1 VPSLVTN
8 SLAMLAARLAA
19 PFFSFGIN
27 IGVARLLG
35 SQVLG
40 QYVGVVALL
49 LVAQALAGG
58 GLSLL
63 VTRDIAAHPE
73 QRAELLRRANRAGL
87 ASGSLATL
95 LFLLYARFV
104 FAADLWQPALL
115 LAVSILPSAWVSA
128 QEGLFMGMHQHARI
142 AWVALVEG
150 SVKLAAAAGVFAFG
164 GGLAGLCAGL
174 TLARLVALALGQRF
188 AVRAGAERG
197 FARPAGGA
205 LEFTR
210 ALLPFAGIWTLSMLY
225 FRQDVL
231 VVSALRSASETGLY
245 GVATTLYAL
254 ALMAPNSLM
263 AAIYPRLSA
272 AFGTARDAYHEA
284 TILSAKLLMLQ
295 GVVMALVLI
304 ASGPWIVR
312 LLYGTSFL
320 AAVPALCLLAAILPL
335 HGVNSALGQAMQAAH
350 LQKEML
356 GFTLGASVVN
366 LTLNLVL
373 VPAFGILGAAWALL
387 TTSGLAALALGW
399 IYHRRITPFALGAR
413 SLLALFSVA
422 APVAIVLAS
431 PERLR
436 LPAAAL
442 GLVVLAAGARGS
454 GLIGVAD
461 LARIATG
468 LGVTRLQSPRA

>member
-1 VPSLVTN
+1 
-8 SLAMLAARLAA
+8 
-19 PFFSFGIN
+19 
-27 IGVARLLG
+27 
-35 SQVLG
+35 
-40 QYVGVVALL
+40 
-49 LVAQALAGG
+49 
-58 GLSLL
+58 
-63 VTRDIAAHPE
+63 
-73 QRAELLRRANRAGL
+73 LLRRANRAGF

-104 FAADLWQPALL
+104 FAADLWEPALL
-115 LAVSILPSAWVSA
+115 LAAAILPSAWVSA
-128 QEGLFMGMHQHARI
+128 QDGLFMGVQLHTRI

-150 SVKLAAAAGVFAFG
+150 SVKLAAAASVFAFG
-164 GGLAGLCAGL
+164 GGLAELCAGL
-174 TLARLVALALGQRF
+174 TLARLVALVLGQRF
-188 AVRAGAERG
+188 AVRAGAERSFG
-197 FARPAGGA
+197 RPVGGA

-231 VVSALRSASETGLY
+231 VVSALRSESETGLY

-254 ALMAPNSLM
+254 ALMAPNSMM

-284 TILSAKLLMLQ
+284 TILSAKLLLVQ

-304 ASGPWIVR
+304 VIGPWIVR
-312 LLYGTSFL
+312 LLYGASFL
-320 AAVPALCLLAAILPL
+320 EAVPVLGLLAAILPL

-350 LQKEML
+350 LQTEML
-356 GFTLGASVVN
+356 GFTLGACVVN
-366 LTLNLVL
+366 LALNLAL
-373 VPAFGILGAAWALL
+373 VPTLGILGAAWALL
-387 TTSGLAALALGW
+387 TTSGLAALVLGW
-399 IYHRRITPFALGAR
+399 IYHRRITPFPLDAR
-413 SLLALFSVA
+413 SLLVLFTVA
-422 APVAIVLAS
+422 APVVLVLAS

-442 GLVVLAAGARGS
+442 GLVVLAAGTRGT

-468 LGVTRLQSPRA
+468 LGIARLQGPRA